1 MLFVPDQAFLQVQE
15 LLVQPG
21 QILGKQFLQP
31 FFYPFP
37 VIRSRVSRFTQVDG
51 FRKRSS
57 SAGDQPCPVSTSLR

>member
-31 FFYPFP
+31 FFLSVPGHSFP
-37 VIRSRVSRFTQVDG
+37 RLPIY
-51 FRKRSS
+51 
-57 SAGDQPCPVSTSLR
+57 AGGWIPQEIQ